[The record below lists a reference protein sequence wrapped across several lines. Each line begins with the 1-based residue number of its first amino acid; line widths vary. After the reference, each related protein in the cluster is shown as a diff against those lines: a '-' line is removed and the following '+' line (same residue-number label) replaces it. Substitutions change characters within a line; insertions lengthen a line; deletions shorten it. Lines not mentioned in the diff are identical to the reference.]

1 MDVRRHKDTSFS
13 PYHDDG
19 GWIDFLEDDAQRFT
33 TNAALVF
40 FVHVGLALALSAN
53 FIVPDLKPPPDPEPI
68 TVQIVSFDPV
78 EPEPEPEPD
87 PIVIEPVLTP
97 PPPAPKPKP
106 RPAPQ
111 PVPERQPPQPEPE
124 PEPEPEIEPEV
135 VITPPP
141 PEILTQPE
149 PEPEALEPVRPEPV
163 RPEPELI
170 EPEPLPEP
178 EIVEP
183 IDPEPIVEI
192 FEPLPEPIE
201 DPIRE
206 PELETEVAPL
216 EPDFDI
222 EIFDP
227 VPDPDPEIIEEPLP
241 LIEGVPPTPGV
252 IEAEPLPEII
262 DPEPL
267 PPEIIIEPEPEITPE
282 PVEPTPAEPEVIEPD
297 IIPTAPTVLAS
308 PDAPETREQER
319 RAVPQE
325 QSDPFLD
332 LLERDRESQKPEIT
346 PPNLGG
352 PATGGG
358 NEGPVGGISA
368 PPGGGTQRTNPNPGA
383 GGWTLAPQGP
393 GTSKAYEGLNLD
405 MRCREEGRTHADCP
419 EYVRKNRGRA
429 ADGSESFNGFAGT
442 GTDRGDRIEDS
453 RFIPSRGSLGL
464 PIGDNSVNSGG
475 PSTSSLDFQD
485 TNFDREFLGKELYQ
499 LEPERGL
506 LDDIFAPLDP
516 VNNSTDPVLN
526 PVPEDGTNEDEKTD
540 WLLKTLPE

>member
-78 EPEPEPEPD
+78 EPEPEPEPI
-87 PIVIEPVLTP
+87 IVEPVLTP

-111 PVPERQPPQPEPE
+111 PIPERQPPPPPPQPEPE
-124 PEPEPEIEPEV
+124 LEPEPEPEVEPEV

-141 PEILTQPE
+141 PEILAQPE
-149 PEPEALEPVRPEPV
+149 PEPEALEPVLPE
-163 RPEPELI
+163 PEPELI
-170 EPEPLPEP
+170 EPEALPEP
-178 EIVEP
+178 EILDP

-192 FEPLPEPIE
+192 FEPLPEPVE
-201 DPIRE
+201 DPILEPALE
-206 PELETEVAPL
+206 PESEPL
-216 EPDFDI
+216 EPDFEI
-222 EIFDP
+222 EIFEP
-227 VPDPDPEIIEEPLP
+227 VPEPELEIIEEPLP
-241 LIEGVPPTPGV
+241 LIEDVPPTPGV
-252 IEAEPLPEII
+252 IEAEPLPELIE
-262 DPEPL
+262 PESL
-267 PPEIIIEPEPEITPE
+267 PPEIIIEPEPEIIPE
-282 PVEPTPAEPEVIEPD
+282 PAEPIPTEPELIEPE

-332 LLERDRESQKPEIT
+332 LLERDRESQRPENT

-352 PATGGG
+352 PTTGGG
-358 NEGPVGGISA
+358 NEGPVGGINA
-368 PPGGGTQRTNPNPGA
+368 PPGGGTQRTAPNPGA

-393 GTSKAYEGLNLD
+393 RTSKAYEGLNLD

-419 EYVRKNRGRA
+419 EYMRKNRGRA
-429 ADGSESFNGFAGT
+429 ADGSEGFNGFAGR
-442 GTDRGDRIEDS
+442 GTDRGNRIEDS
-453 RFIPSRGSLGL
+453 RRMPSAAGIWGDSPVTSTGEPL
-464 PIGDNSVNSGG
+464 PRIRDLFKSDES
-475 PSTSSLDFQD
+475 PTIELD
-485 TNFDREFLGKELYQ
+485 
-499 LEPERGL
+499 L
-506 LDDIFAPLDP
+506 LPLD
-516 VNNSTDPVLN
+516 NEE
-526 PVPEDGTNEDEKTD
+526 EDTTSENDTD
-540 WLLKTLPE
+540 WVLDKLPE